1 MNKVFLTGRLTIK
14 PEVTYTPKG
23 EKILRFPLWVDG
35 DGFSIDVIYLDRQ
48 GVSDFAGLMGSAV
61 MVSGTLMKPADRH
74 EALKLKANK
83 ILWMEE

>member
-1 MNKVFLTGRLTIK
+1 MNKVFLTGRLKVK

-23 EKILRFPLWVDG
+23 EKILRFPLWVEG
-35 DGFSIDVIYLDRQ
+35 DGFNIDVIYLDRQ

-61 MVSGTLMKPADRH
+61 TVSGSLMKPADRH